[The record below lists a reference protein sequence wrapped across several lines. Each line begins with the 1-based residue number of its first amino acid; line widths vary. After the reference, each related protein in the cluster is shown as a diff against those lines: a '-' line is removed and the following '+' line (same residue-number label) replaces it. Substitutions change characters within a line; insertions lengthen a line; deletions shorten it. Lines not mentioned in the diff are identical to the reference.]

1 MLRMKQ
7 AVETVC
13 RLRRSIMQASLG
25 GVDLG
30 QHSAL
35 VYFSQTGVGA
45 GVRMGVGADVEGVVV
60 FSQKRS
66 YLGKQIGD

>member
-1 MLRMKQ
+1 
-7 AVETVC
+7 
-13 RLRRSIMQASLG
+13 MQSSLG

-30 QHSAL
+30 QHSAS

-60 FSQKRS
+60 FSNKT
-66 YLGKQIGD
+66 